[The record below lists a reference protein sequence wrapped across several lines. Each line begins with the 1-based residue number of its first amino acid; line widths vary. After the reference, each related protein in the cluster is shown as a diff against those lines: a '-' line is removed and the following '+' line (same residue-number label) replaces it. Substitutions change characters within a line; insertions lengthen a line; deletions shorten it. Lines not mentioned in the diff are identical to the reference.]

1 MNIVKT
7 DNFDIVRNFFPGG
20 SQLGDLLI
28 SQLIVEGEDRGK
40 VKRFQ
45 KTGVIAVVDGRI
57 KAVMGQF
64 PDLFR
69 GNPSFPQSVPETV
82 PPVNM

>member
-20 SQLGDLLI
+20 SQLVDQII

-40 VKRFQ
+40 VGGSRRL
-45 KTGVIAVVDGRI
+45 ASS
-57 KAVMGQF
+57 
-64 PDLFR
+64 L
-69 GNPSFPQSVPETV
+69 SLTV
-82 PPVNM
+82 G